1 MAVRIYSLANEL
13 GIDSK
18 ELVDICSRIG
28 IPGKG
33 SALASL
39 EDDQILKIKSYLA
52 ERSAPTAAP
61 AKEPLRPARE
71 AVKEAPIRET
81 GKIVNPKRDISALRP
96 KSTTALGGSESADQ
110 DDDRN
115 VGGASE
121 EDRSSTQNSD
131 ADSDS
136 NSLGVDVAAA
146 DTSND
151 LRASVAGG
159 SAVDR
164 GDTQADQTGS
174 SGVDTESTSGVASGE
189 SGTHA
194 TKISAEESA
203 SQPSDA
209 GQAANT
215 NIAGSA
221 TGLGGRTLPIPGS
234 RSGELG
240 QSGLRAG
247 ENRTNDVRPADRS
260 AETRP
265 SETRTSDSRPSD
277 SRPSDSR
284 TGEPTRS
291 NYLASGNTPGK
302 VRVIGRPKPTEGA
315 KTDGEAPKV
324 RKPRDPVINLAK
336 IPKSAG
342 PSPAAKP
349 QEPAAMKPIVKLTP
363 EVLKGVQ
370 QQPPATGSKGDKSPA
385 AGGGKFAGAAGRA
398 TAPSQTQHAGLTEF
412 KQAAENKLNQK
423 TKKAGDEPEEPVRK
437 KGLGSLEAARSE
449 RSKLRLPARIQTAE
463 DLKRIEEEEE
473 RRTARP
479 KKKPVLQQGKK
490 EKVTLAIPC
499 TVRSFSEAAGVPAAR
514 VLRSLMMMGTMVNIN
529 ASLTPEQA
537 ELIAVD
543 LGIDITFKQAETLET
558 SVIARIDNIEDKPED
573 LITRAP
579 IVTFLGHVD
588 HGKTSLLDYL
598 IGTKIV
604 TGEAGGITQHI
615 RAYQVK
621 KDGRSVSFVDTPGHE
636 AFTEMRARG
645 ANVTDIAILVIAAD
659 DGIMP
664 QTEEAI
670 SHAKAAG
677 VPIVVAANKCDL
689 PGANINRIMTQM
701 TEYGLTP
708 SAWGGDVEVVPTS
721 AITGEGMDA
730 LLETLLTVAE
740 LNDYKANPK
749 RAAMGVCLESEQSAD
764 RGVIAK
770 VMVQTGTLR
779 VGDIVLCGST
789 FGRVKALYDTLK
801 RNKQLTEAGPSM
813 PVNITG
819 LERAPEAG
827 EKFYVIDDIGQARE
841 LAAVREQE
849 SRATSLAGTS
859 PKVSFETFQELL
871 QSGKLGV
878 KEDKVILNL
887 IVRADARGSLEAI
900 EKELTKLDHPEVDI
914 RILQK
919 SVGGITVADVTLASA
934 SQAVIVGFNVIPD
947 EAARMMADAKN
958 VEVRRYDI
966 IYNLAN
972 DIRALIEGRLK
983 PEEKV
988 VELGRAI
995 VKAVFSV
1002 SRVGTIAGC
1011 FVAQGSIERG
1021 CRIRVHRE
1029 GRKIGDY
1036 QLDTLRRVK
1045 DDVKE
1050 VNRGMECGIKLAGFN
1065 DVKVDDVLEAY
1076 KVEQVARTLDSSK
1089 S

>member
-39 EDDQILKIKSYLA
+39 EDDQILKIKSFLA
-52 ERSAPTAAP
+52 ERSAPAPTP
-61 AKEPLRPARE
+61 AKEPLRPVRE
-71 AVKEAPIRET
+71 AVKEAPIRDIS
-81 GKIVNPKRDISALRP
+81 KAVNPKRDISALRP
-96 KSTTALGGSESADQ
+96 RTGQTAGAGTSETVADETNEDSLDSQPDVDTASIVAERETTPVKDVQETTTEPAVAEETEPQVETPQAAQ
-110 DDDRN
+110 DP
-115 VGGASE
+115 V
-121 EDRSSTQNSD
+121 
-131 ADSDS
+131 
-136 NSLGVDVAAA
+136 
-146 DTSND
+146 
-151 LRASVAGG
+151 ASV
-159 SAVDR
+159 
-164 GDTQADQTGS
+164 
-174 SGVDTESTSGVASGE
+174 VAP
-189 SGTHA
+189 T
-194 TKISAEESA
+194 
-203 SQPSDA
+203 P
-209 GQAANT
+209 
-215 NIAGSA
+215 
-221 TGLGGRTLPIPGS
+221 
-234 RSGELG
+234 
-240 QSGLRAG
+240 
-247 ENRTNDVRPADRS
+247 
-260 AETRP
+260 TRP
-265 SETRTSDSRPSD
+265 VAPSPPRPLEPRAAEP
-277 SRPSDSR
+277 RPNDAR
-284 TGEPTRS
+284 PGEPTRS
-291 NYLASGNTPGK
+291 NYMNSGNATGK
-302 VRVIGRPKPTEGA
+302 VRVIGRPRPTEGP
-315 KTDGEAPKV
+315 KPDSEAPRT

-342 PSPAAKP
+342 PSPAPKP

-370 QQPPATGSKGDKSPA
+370 QQPSTNAKGEKPTA
-385 AGGGKFAGAAGRA
+385 AGGKGTGAAGRA
-398 TAPSQTQHAGLTEF
+398 NAPSQTQHAGLTEF

-423 TKKAGDEPEEPVRK
+423 AKKVGDEPDEPVRK
-437 KGLGSLEAARSE
+437 KGLGSLESARSE
-449 RSKLRLPARIQTAE
+449 RSKLRLPPRIQTAE

-473 RRTARP
+473 RRTNRP
-479 KKKPVLQQGKK
+479 KKKQAVQQGKK

-558 SVIARIDNIEDKPED
+558 SVIAKIDNIEDKPED
-573 LITRAP
+573 LVTRPP

-621 KDGRSVSFVDTPGHE
+621 KDGRAVSFVDTPGHE

-645 ANVTDIAILVIAAD
+645 ANVTDIAILVVAAD

-689 PGANINRIMTQM
+689 PGADINRVMTQM
-701 TEYGLTP
+701 TEHGLTP

-740 LNDYKANPK
+740 LHDYKANPK

-801 RNKQLTEAGPSM
+801 RGKQLTEAGPSM

-827 EKFYVIDDIGQARE
+827 EKFYVIDDIGQARQ
-841 LAAVREQE
+841 LAAAREQE

-878 KEDKVILNL
+878 KEEKVVLNL

-919 SVGGITVADVTLASA
+919 SVGGISVADVTLASA

-947 EAARMMADAKN
+947 EAARVMADAKN

-983 PEEKV
+983 PEEKI